1 MCPVLHMAR
10 CTNVATFGILP
21 LHSEVVRGNC
31 KDYTTTVKEFKN
43 EIMKKNENEVRKIM
57 LKIRINEDELKQV
70 KKQQQKS
77 TERNISAYVREVAMQ
92 KPVLINY
99 RNQSADDFLK
109 DMLALKKEL
118 NGIGNNF
125 NQVVHKL
132 HILDKIP
139 EFRVWV
145 NHYDGLHQSLVNKVE
160 EIKLRMNQ
168 LYEEWLQK

>member
-1 MCPVLHMAR
+1 
-10 CTNVATFGILP
+10 
-21 LHSEVVRGNC
+21 
-31 KDYTTTVKEFKN
+31 
-43 EIMKKNENEVRKIM
+43 MKKNENEVRKII
-57 LKIRINEDELKQV
+57 LKVRMNEAELKLV

-77 TERNISAYVREVAMQ
+77 TERNVSAYVREVAMK
-92 KPVLINY
+92 KPVFINY

-139 EFRVWV
+139 EFRNWI
-145 NHYDGLHQSLVNKVE
+145 NHYEGLHQRLISKVD

>member
-1 MCPVLHMAR
+1 
-10 CTNVATFGILP
+10 
-21 LHSEVVRGNC
+21 
-31 KDYTTTVKEFKN
+31 
-43 EIMKKNENEVRKIM
+43 MKKQENEVRKIM
-57 LKIRINEDELKQV
+57 LKVRMNEEELKQV
-70 KKQQQKS
+70 KKHQQKS
-77 TERNISAYVREVAMQ
+77 TERNLSSYVREVVMQ

-109 DMLALKKEL
+109 DMLGLKKEL
-118 NGIGNNF
+118 NAIGNNF
-125 NQVVHKL
+125 NQAVHKL

-145 NHYDGLHQSLVNKVE
+145 NHYAGLHQSLVNKVE

>member
-1 MCPVLHMAR
+1 
-10 CTNVATFGILP
+10 
-21 LHSEVVRGNC
+21 
-31 KDYTTTVKEFKN
+31 
-43 EIMKKNENEVRKIM
+43 MKKNENEVRKIM
-57 LKIRINEDELKQV
+57 LKVRMNESELQQV
-70 KKQQQKS
+70 KKYQQKS
-77 TERNISAYVREVAMQ
+77 TEKNISAYVREVAMQ
-92 KPVLINY
+92 RPVLINY

-109 DMLALKKEL
+109 DMLALKKDL

-139 EFRVWV
+139 EFRAWV
-145 NHYDGLHQSLVNKVE
+145 SHYDSLHQSLVSKVD

>member
-1 MCPVLHMAR
+1 
-10 CTNVATFGILP
+10 
-21 LHSEVVRGNC
+21 
-31 KDYTTTVKEFKN
+31 
-43 EIMKKNENEVRKIM
+43 MKKNENEVRKIV
-57 LKIRINEDELKQV
+57 LKVRMNEAELKLV
-70 KKQQQKS
+70 KRQQQKS
-77 TERNISAYVREVAMQ
+77 TERNVSAYVREVAMK
-92 KPVLINY
+92 KPVFINY

-118 NGIGNNF
+118 NGIGNSF

-139 EFRVWV
+139 EFRNWIT
-145 NHYDGLHQSLVNKVE
+145 HYEGLHQRLVSKVD

>member
-1 MCPVLHMAR
+1 
-10 CTNVATFGILP
+10 
-21 LHSEVVRGNC
+21 
-31 KDYTTTVKEFKN
+31 
-43 EIMKKNENEVRKIM
+43 MKKQEKEVRKKM
-57 LKIRINEDELKQV
+57 VVVRMNDNEFKQME
-70 KKQQQKS
+70 KLRKKS
-77 TERNISAYVREVAMQ
+77 TERNLSSYIREVVLQ

-109 DMLALKKEL
+109 EMLGLKKEL
-118 NGIGNNF
+118 NSIGNNF
-125 NQVVHKL
+125 NQAVHKL

-145 NHYDGLHQSLVNKVE
+145 NHYDGLHQSLVSKVE

>member
-1 MCPVLHMAR
+1 
-10 CTNVATFGILP
+10 
-21 LHSEVVRGNC
+21 
-31 KDYTTTVKEFKN
+31 
-43 EIMKKNENEVRKIM
+43 MKKNENEVRKIM
-57 LKIRINEDELKQV
+57 LKVRMNENELQQV
-70 KKQQQKS
+70 KKHQQKS
-77 TERNISAYVREVAMQ
+77 TEKNISAYVRAVAMQ

-109 DMLALKKEL
+109 HMLALKKDL

-139 EFRVWV
+139 EFRAWV
-145 NHYDGLHQSLVNKVE
+145 SHYDSLHQSLVSKVD

>member
-1 MCPVLHMAR
+1 
-10 CTNVATFGILP
+10 
-21 LHSEVVRGNC
+21 
-31 KDYTTTVKEFKN
+31 
-43 EIMKKNENEVRKIM
+43 MKKQENEVRKIM
-57 LKIRINEDELKQV
+57 LKVHMNEEELKQV
-70 KKQQQKS
+70 KRQQRKS
-77 TERNISAYVREVAMQ
+77 TERNLSSYVREVAMQ
-92 KPVLINY
+92 KPVFINY

-139 EFRVWV
+139 EFRAWV
-145 NHYDGLHQSLVNKVE
+145 SHYEGLHQSLVDKVE

>member
-1 MCPVLHMAR
+1 
-10 CTNVATFGILP
+10 
-21 LHSEVVRGNC
+21 
-31 KDYTTTVKEFKN
+31 
-43 EIMKKNENEVRKIM
+43 MKKQENEVRKKM
-57 LKIRINEDELKQV
+57 VVVRMNDNEFEQV
-70 KKQQQKS
+70 EKLRKRS
-77 TERNISAYVREVAMQ
+77 TERNLSSYVREVVLQ

-99 RNQSADDFLK
+99 RNQSADEFLK
-109 DMLALKKEL
+109 QMLELKKEL

-145 NHYDGLHQSLVNKVE
+145 NHYDGLHQSLVTKVE

>member
-1 MCPVLHMAR
+1 
-10 CTNVATFGILP
+10 
-21 LHSEVVRGNC
+21 
-31 KDYTTTVKEFKN
+31 
-43 EIMKKNENEVRKIM
+43 MKKNENEVRKIV
-57 LKIRINEDELKQV
+57 LKVRMNEAELKLV
-70 KKQQQKS
+70 KRQQQKS
-77 TERNISAYVREVAMQ
+77 TERNVSAYVREVAMK
-92 KPVLINY
+92 KPVFINY

-139 EFRVWV
+139 EFRNWV
-145 NHYDGLHQSLVNKVE
+145 NHYEGLHQLLISKVE